1 MDSDYVITNED
12 RSYFTGE
19 VTEGYIREVLN
30 KARKENGLPPVSTGD
45 K

>member
-1 MDSDYVITNED
+1 MESDYVITNED

-19 VTEGYIREVLN
+19 VTESYIIEVLN
-30 KARKENGLPPVSTGD
+30 KARKENGLPSALTGD